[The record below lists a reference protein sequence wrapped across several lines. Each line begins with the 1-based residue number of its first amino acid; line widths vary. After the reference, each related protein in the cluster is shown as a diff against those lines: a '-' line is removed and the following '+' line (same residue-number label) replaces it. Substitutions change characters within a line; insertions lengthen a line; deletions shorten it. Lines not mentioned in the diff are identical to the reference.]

1 MVEKRLGFQP
11 APDSYRSTGLDSDD
25 SSMTVQ
31 HDFLPSLMAAAP
43 GIQIGDFF
51 DERIAFFSGG
61 YPAFV

>member
-1 MVEKRLGFQP
+1 
-11 APDSYRSTGLDSDD
+11 
-25 SSMTVQ
+25 MTVQ